1 MSVGLQVKRLQKH
14 QAFQAEVSAHEG
26 RLHEIQHA
34 GETLIA
40 KRHAASHEIHQQLDK
55 SQNGW
60 KQLLVASNLLG
71 RGLEEVSSYTFH
83 FYLHVFHSVFI
94 LTVDTFR
101 FHFGSFPVF
110 LIHDFFFS
118 MNRHRTFWI
127 STRRWKKQR
136 PGSETKNL

>member
-1 MSVGLQVKRLQKH
+1 MKRLQKH

-40 KRHAASHEIHQQLDK
+40 KRHAASREIHQQLEK

-71 RGLEEVSSYTFH
+71 RGLEEVYSHLFH
-83 FYLHVFHSVFI
+83 IYFVIYKYLFI
-94 LTVDTFR
+94 N
-101 FHFGSFPVF
+101 
-110 LIHDFFFS
+110 I
-118 MNRHRTFWI
+118 I
-127 STRRWKKQR
+127 IY
-136 PGSETKNL
+136 

>member
-101 FHFGSFPVF
+101 FHFRSFPVF

>member
-1 MSVGLQVKRLQKH
+1 MTNYTDVSANKMYMKDKFSVIVQVKRLQKH

-40 KRHAASHEIHQQLDK
+40 KRHAASREIHQQLEK

-71 RGLEEVSSYTFH
+71 RGLEEVT
-83 FYLHVFHSVFI
+83 L
-94 LTVDTFR
+94 
-101 FHFGSFPVF
+101 
-110 LIHDFFFS
+110 
-118 MNRHRTFWI
+118 
-127 STRRWKKQR
+127 
-136 PGSETKNL
+136 